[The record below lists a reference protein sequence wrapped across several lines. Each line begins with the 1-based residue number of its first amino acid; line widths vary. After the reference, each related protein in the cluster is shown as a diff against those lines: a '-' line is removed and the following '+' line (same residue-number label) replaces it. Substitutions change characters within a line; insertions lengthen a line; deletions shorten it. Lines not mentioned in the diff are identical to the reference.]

1 MPTSSEISVTQIS
14 LVLVL
19 EKSLP
24 TQKNSPV
31 QIQYLQNGKS
41 LTVVQ
46 FAQKFNVADKTIKR
60 DLQYLC
66 ENELIR
72 RVGSDKTGE
81 WKIIHK

>member
-1 MPTSSEISVTQIS
+1 MNDDFSWNAQNQNIPVNDRQREI
-14 LVLVL
+14 L
-19 EKSLP
+19 E
-24 TQKNSPV
+24 
-31 QIQYLQNGKS
+31 YLQNGKS

-72 RVGSDKTGE
+72 RVGSDKSGKWE
-81 WKIIHK
+81 IIQK